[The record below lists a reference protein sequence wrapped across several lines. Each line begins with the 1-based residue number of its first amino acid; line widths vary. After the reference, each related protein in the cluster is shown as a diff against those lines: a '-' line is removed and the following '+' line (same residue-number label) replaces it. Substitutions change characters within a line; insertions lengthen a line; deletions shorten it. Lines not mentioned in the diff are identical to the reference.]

1 MIRFRNRLNGTQLME
16 FKGTTHE
23 NLREELLKVQEKQ
36 EARLETMNLARIK
49 HCLEAMHQ
57 FGQVIEIFLNVS
69 DAVAF
74 VWGPM
79 KFLLLTASTFADSFD
94 SLLDAY
100 ERIGEQLPL
109 LAEYHSL
116 FSESPHMIDALE
128 LIYIDILDFHQ
139 QACKFFSGRL
149 WVRFFK
155 SMWKNFHTKFD
166 GILSSLRRH
175 KDIVECRA
183 NLAQYRM
190 YQDDVAAFKA
200 KLEENVVREET
211 KNLMVV
217 KEWLSVG
224 ELPQLDHASYCKV
237 RADYATTTKWISQ
250 HKTVKHW
257 IHADIPKSPVVW
269 MYGIPGAGK
278 TILSSAIIDECK
290 NRPEFITCYFYC
302 HDGDPTSSTA
312 VSILKGLADQLLDQ
326 YPEMLPPCFA
336 RRKLSGGPS
345 LRSLIQAK
353 KLLEDFCNTI
363 PKLFIVI
370 DGLDECEKAERGQ
383 VLDILIEVV
392 GFRDTVDP
400 GTLRLL
406 VASQDLVDIK
416 KGLHSSAATKVAPT
430 ILRISETDNESDI
443 RAFTRLW
450 VDKIASKFPPFSED
464 MKEYL
469 QNLTVVNAKGMFLYA
484 KLVLLDLYAS
494 TTLAE
499 LKDNIKTEN
508 FPLELADAYERI
520 LRRIKTT
527 SGRGWPKA
535 KKLLGWF
542 VVPGTNVCG
551 SKANDY
557 WVFRL
562 VCAKR
567 RLTWKEMQVAL
578 SIDSERQAIDYEN
591 QRVRDHI
598 YVTCG
603 SLVLVSG
610 DRVYLVHSTAK
621 TYITAITKDIHEPS
635 IECEL
640 ATLCMQYLTFPCFDV
655 YNPDDVVQR
664 RRFALEGSLAFQ
676 DYAIAKW
683 FHHVNAWVASGTKF
697 LEEAPDQVALLD
709 GILHA
714 MREFMMRYSELDW
727 ANGQVDDCKTKCKVF
742 EHLGLYEHVV
752 QLTSHIYTFQQKG
765 FEAQHKIS
773 IPDLSE
779 ALDRNRKILEEFHK
793 AKPGPTAEEKATYS
807 KFYNEKRRFKCTRI
821 TCRYFSEGFKDEKSR
836 KAHVNLH
843 ERPHQCEIPDCLGAE
858 GFVNAKDLE
867 KHTRTFHPERSDLAE
882 TFISAI
888 APKRGNTNHACSICG
903 KTFSRSYHRRDHEL
917 SHKGER
923 PHECAECGKA
933 FTRLNDLTRHK
944 RIHDRPGNNGAV

>member
-1 MIRFRNRLNGTQLME
+1 MIQFRNRLNGTQLME

-79 KFLLLTASTFADSFD
+79 K
-94 SLLDAY
+94 
-100 ERIGEQLPL
+100 
-109 LAEYHSL
+109 
-116 FSESPHMIDALE
+116 
-128 LIYIDILDFHQ
+128 
-139 QACKFFSGRL
+139 
-149 WVRFFK
+149 
-155 SMWKNFHTKFD
+155 WKNFHTKFD

-183 NLAQYRM
+183 NLVQYRL
-190 YQDDVAAFKA
+190 YQDDVAGFKA
-200 KLEENVVREET
+200 KLEENVMREET
-211 KNLMVV
+211 RNLMIV

-224 ELPQLDHASYCKV
+224 ELPQLDHASYCKI

-257 IHADIPKSPVVW
+257 IHADVPKSPVVW

-290 NRPEFITCYFYC
+290 AQPEFLTCYFYC
-302 HDGDPTSSTA
+302 HDGDPMSSTA

-326 YPEMLPPCFA
+326 YPQMLPPCFT
-336 RRKLSGGPS
+336 RRRSSGEPS
-345 LRSLIQAK
+345 LRSLSQAK

-370 DGLDECEKAERGQ
+370 DGLDEFEKAERSQ
-383 VLDILIEVV
+383 VLDILTEVV
-392 GFRDTVDP
+392 GCRDTIDP

-406 VASQDLVDIK
+406 VASQDLVHIR
-416 KGLHSSAATKVAPT
+416 KGFNSSASTKVAPM
-430 ILRISETDNESDI
+430 ILRISETDNEGDI
-443 RAFTRLW
+443 RAFTKLW

-469 QNLTVVNAKGMFLYA
+469 QNLTAVNAK
-484 KLVLLDLYAS
+484 
-494 TTLAE
+494 AE
-499 LKDNIKTEN
+499 LKDSIKTEN
-508 FPLELADAYERI
+508 FPHKLGDA
-520 LRRIKTT
+520 
-527 SGRGWPKA
+527 
-535 KKLLGWF
+535 
-542 VVPGTNVCG
+542 
-551 SKANDY
+551 
-557 WVFRL
+557 
-562 VCAKR
+562 
-567 RLTWKEMQVAL
+567 LTWKEMQVAL
-578 SIDSERQAIDYEN
+578 SIDPERQIIDYEN

-603 SLVLVSG
+603 SLVLVNG
-610 DRVYLVHSTAK
+610 DRVTLVHSTAK

-655 YNPDDVVQR
+655 DNPDDVVQR
-664 RRFALEGSLAFQ
+664 RRYALDGSLAFQ

-683 FHHVNAWVASGTKF
+683 FHHINAWVASGAKF
-697 LEEAPDQVALLD
+697 LEEAQDQVALLA
-709 GILHA
+709 GIFNA
-714 MREFMMRYSELDW
+714 MEDFMTRYSEVDW
-727 ANGQVDDCKTKCKVF
+727 AKGLVDDCKTKCRVF
-742 EHLGLYEHVV
+742 QHLGLYEHVV

-765 FEAQHKIS
+765 FDASHKIS
-773 IPDLSE
+773 IGDLSE
-779 ALDRNRKILEEFHK
+779 ALDRNRKMLEEFHK
-793 AKPGPTAEEKATYS
+793 AKPGPTAEEKTAYS
-807 KFYNEKRRFKCTRI
+807 KFYNEKRRYKCTRI

-836 KAHVNLH
+836 KRHVNIH
-843 ERPHQCEIPDCLGAE
+843 ERPYQCEIPDCVGAE

-867 KHTRTFHPERSDLAE
+867 KHTRTFHPDKSDLAE

-923 PHECAECGKA
+923 PHECEECGKA

>member
-1 MIRFRNRLNGTQLME
+1 ME
-16 FKGTTHE
+16 FKGTTHD
-23 NLREELLKVQEKQ
+23 NLREELFKVQEKQ
-36 EARLETMNLARIK
+36 EARLEMMSLARIK

-100 ERIGEQLPL
+100 KRIGEQLPL

-116 FSESPHMIDALE
+116 FSNSPHMVDALE

-183 NLAQYRM
+183 TLVQYRL
-190 YQDDVAAFKA
+190 YQDDVADFKA
-200 KLEENVVREET
+200 KLEENVAREET

-224 ELPQLDHASYCKV
+224 ELPQLDHASYCKI

-257 IHADIPKSPVVW
+257 IHADVPKSPVVW

-290 NRPEFITCYFYC
+290 AQPGFLTCYFYC
-302 HDGDPTSSTA
+302 HDGDPMSSTA
-312 VSILKGLADQLLDQ
+312 VGILKGLVDQLLDQ
-326 YPEMLPPCFA
+326 YPQMLPPCFT
-336 RRKLSGGPS
+336 RRRSSGEPS
-345 LRSLIQAK
+345 LRSLSQAK

-363 PKLFIVI
+363 PKSFIVI
-370 DGLDECEKAERGQ
+370 DGLDECEKAERSQ
-383 VLDILIEVV
+383 VLDILTEVV
-392 GFRDTVDP
+392 GCRDTIDP

-406 VASQDLVDIK
+406 IASQDLIDIR
-416 KGLHSSAATKVAPT
+416 KGFNSTASNKVAPI
-430 ILRISETDNESDI
+430 ILRISETDNEGDI

-499 LKDNIKTEN
+499 LKDSIKTEN
-508 FPLELADAYERI
+508 FPHKLADAYERI

-535 KKLLGWF
+535 KKLLGW
-542 VVPGTNVCG
+542 
-551 SKANDY
+551 
-557 WVFRL
+557 L

-578 SIDSERQAIDYEN
+578 SIDPERQIIDYEN

-603 SLVLVSG
+603 SLVLVNG
-610 DRVYLVHSTAK
+610 DRVTLVHSTAK

-655 YNPDDVVQR
+655 DNPDDVVQR
-664 RRFALEGSLAFQ
+664 RRYALDGSLAFQ

-683 FHHVNAWVASGTKF
+683 FHHINAWVASGTKF
-697 LEEAPDQVALLD
+697 LEEAQDQVALLSA
-709 GILHA
+709 IFNA
-714 MREFMMRYSELDW
+714 MEDFMTRYSEVDW
-727 ANGQVDDCKTKCKVF
+727 AKGLVDDCKTKCRVF

-765 FEAQHKIS
+765 FDASHKIS
-773 IPDLSE
+773 ISDLSE
-779 ALDRNRKILEEFHK
+779 ALDRNRKMLEEFHK
-793 AKPGPTAEEKATYS
+793 AKPGPTAEEKTAYS
-807 KFYNEKRRFKCTRI
+807 KFYNEKRRYKCTRI

-836 KAHVNLH
+836 ERHVNIH
-843 ERPHQCEIPDCLGAE
+843 ERPYQCEIPDCVGAE
-858 GFVNAKDLE
+858 GFVNEKDLE
-867 KHTRTFHPERSDLAE
+867 KHTRTFHPDKSDLAE

-923 PHECAECGKA
+923 PHECEECGKA

-944 RIHDRPGNNGAV
+944 KIHDRPGNNGAV

>member
-1 MIRFRNRLNGTQLME
+1 MATPMPSQQSSRTSTTAFSQQSTVIGSTTPPPRAAGAALDRAIIQFRNRLNGTELME
-16 FKGTTHE
+16 FKGTTHD

-116 FSESPHMIDALE
+116 FSNSPHMVDALE

-183 NLAQYRM
+183 NLVQYRL
-190 YQDDVAAFKA
+190 YQDDVAGFKA

-211 KNLMVV
+211 KNLMIV

-224 ELPQLDHASYCKV
+224 ELPQLDHGSYCKI

-250 HKTVKHW
+250 HRTVKHW
-257 IHADIPKSPVVW
+257 IHADVPKSPVVW

-290 NRPEFITCYFYC
+290 AQPEFLTCYFYC
-302 HDGDPTSSTA
+302 HDGDPMSSTA
-312 VSILKGLADQLLDQ
+312 VGILKGLADQLLDQ
-326 YPEMLPPCFA
+326 YPQMLPPCFT
-336 RRKLSGGPS
+336 RRRSSGEPS
-345 LRSLIQAK
+345 LRSLSQAK

-370 DGLDECEKAERGQ
+370 DGLDECEKAERSQ
-383 VLDILIEVV
+383 VLDILTEVV
-392 GFRDTVDP
+392 GCRDTIDP

-406 VASQDLVDIK
+406 VASQDLIDIR
-416 KGLHSSAATKVAPT
+416 KGFNSSASTKVAPM
-430 ILRISETDNESDI
+430 ILRISETDNEGDI

-450 VDKIASKFPPFSED
+450 VDKIALRFPPFSQD

-484 KLVLLDLYAS
+484 KLVLLDLYDS

-499 LKDNIKTEN
+499 LKDSIKTEN
-508 FPLELADAYERI
+508 FPHKLADAYERI

-535 KKLLGWF
+535 KKLLGW
-542 VVPGTNVCG
+542 
-551 SKANDY
+551 
-557 WVFRL
+557 
-562 VCAKR
+562 
-567 RLTWKEMQVAL
+567 
-578 SIDSERQAIDYEN
+578 
-591 QRVRDHI
+591 
-598 YVTCG
+598 
-603 SLVLVSG
+603 
-610 DRVYLVHSTAK
+610 
-621 TYITAITKDIHEPS
+621 YITAITKDIHEPS

-655 YNPDDVVQR
+655 DNPDDVVQR
-664 RRFALEGSLAFQ
+664 RRYALDGSLAFQ

-683 FHHVNAWVASGTKF
+683 FHHINAWVSSGTKF
-697 LEEAPDQVALLD
+697 LEEAQDQVALLA
-709 GILHA
+709 GIFNA
-714 MREFMMRYSELDW
+714 MEDFMTRYSEVDW
-727 ANGQVDDCKTKCKVF
+727 SKGLVDDCKTKCRVF

-765 FEAQHKIS
+765 FDAAHKIS

-779 ALDRNRKILEEFHK
+779 ALDRNRKMLEEFHK
-793 AKPGPTAEEKATYS
+793 AKPGPTAEEKTAYS
-807 KFYNEKRRFKCTRI
+807 KFYNEKRRYKCTRI

-836 KAHVNLH
+836 KRHVNIH
-843 ERPHQCEIPDCLGAE
+843 ERPYQCEIPDCVGAE

-867 KHTRTFHPERSDLAE
+867 KHTRTFHPDKSDLAE

-923 PHECAECGKA
+923 PHECEECGKA

-944 RIHDRPGNNGAV
+944 KIHDRPGNNGAV

>member
-1 MIRFRNRLNGTQLME
+1 MPSQQSSRTSTTAFSQQSTVIGSTTPPPRAAGAALDRAIIQFRNRLNGTELME
-16 FKGTTHE
+16 FKGTTHD

-116 FSESPHMIDALE
+116 FSNSPHMVDALE
-128 LIYIDILDFHQ
+128 LIYVDILDFHQ

-183 NLAQYRM
+183 NLVQYRL
-190 YQDDVAAFKA
+190 YQDDVASFKA

-211 KNLMVV
+211 KNLMIV

-224 ELPQLDHASYCKV
+224 ELPQLDHASYCKI

-257 IHADIPKSPVVW
+257 IHADVPKSPVVW

-290 NRPEFITCYFYC
+290 AQPEFLTCFFYC
-302 HDGDPTSSTA
+302 HDGDPMSSTA
-312 VSILKGLADQLLDQ
+312 VGILKGLADQLLDQ
-326 YPEMLPPCFA
+326 YPQMLPPCFT
-336 RRKLSGGPS
+336 RRRLSGEPS
-345 LRSLIQAK
+345 LRSISQAK
-353 KLLEDFCNTI
+353 KLLEDFCDTI

-370 DGLDECEKAERGQ
+370 DGLDECEKAERSQ
-383 VLDILIEVV
+383 VLDILTQVV
-392 GFRDTVDP
+392 GYRDTIDP

-406 VASQDLVDIK
+406 VASQDLIDIR
-416 KGLHSSAATKVAPT
+416 KGFNSSASTKVAPM
-430 ILRISETDNESDI
+430 ILRISETDNEGDI

-450 VDKIASKFPPFSED
+450 VDKIASRFPPFSED

-499 LKDNIKTEN
+499 LKDSIKTEN
-508 FPLELADAYERI
+508 FPHKLADA
-520 LRRIKTT
+520 
-527 SGRGWPKA
+527 
-535 KKLLGWF
+535 
-542 VVPGTNVCG
+542 
-551 SKANDY
+551 
-557 WVFRL
+557 
-562 VCAKR
+562 
-567 RLTWKEMQVAL
+567 
-578 SIDSERQAIDYEN
+578 
-591 QRVRDHI
+591 
-598 YVTCG
+598 
-603 SLVLVSG
+603 
-610 DRVYLVHSTAK
+610 
-621 TYITAITKDIHEPS
+621 YITAITKDIHEPS

-655 YNPDDVVQR
+655 DNLDDVVQR
-664 RRFALEGSLAFQ
+664 RRYALDGSLAFQ

-683 FHHVNAWVASGTKF
+683 FHHINAWVANGTKF
-697 LEEAPDQVALLD
+697 LEEAQDQVALLA
-709 GILHA
+709 GIFNA
-714 MREFMMRYSELDW
+714 MEDFMTRYSEVDW
-727 ANGQVDDCKTKCKVF
+727 SKGLVDDCKTKCRVF

-765 FEAQHKIS
+765 FDASHKIS
-773 IPDLSE
+773 IGDLSE
-779 ALDRNRKILEEFHK
+779 ALDRNRKMLEEFHK
-793 AKPGPTAEEKATYS
+793 VKPGPTAEEKTAYS
-807 KFYNEKRRFKCTRI
+807 KFYNEKRRYKCTRI

-836 KAHVNLH
+836 KRHVNIH
-843 ERPHQCEIPDCLGAE
+843 ERPYQCEIPDCVGAE

-867 KHTRTFHPERSDLAE
+867 KHTRTFHPDKSDLAE

-923 PHECAECGKA
+923 PHECEECGKA

-944 RIHDRPGNNGAV
+944 KIHDRPGNNGAV

>member
-116 FSESPHMIDALE
+116 FSESPHTIDALE

-175 KDIVECRA
+175 KDIVEYRA

-469 QNLTVVNAKGMFLYA
+469 QNLTVVNAKGMFLHA

-508 FPLELADAYERI
+508 FPLELADA
-520 LRRIKTT
+520 
-527 SGRGWPKA
+527 
-535 KKLLGWF
+535 
-542 VVPGTNVCG
+542 
-551 SKANDY
+551 
-557 WVFRL
+557 L

-714 MREFMMRYSELDW
+714 MREFMMRYSELNW

-858 GFVNAKDLE
+858 G
-867 KHTRTFHPERSDLAE
+867 
-882 TFISAI
+882 
-888 APKRGNTNHACSICG
+888 
-903 KTFSRSYHRRDHEL
+903 
-917 SHKGER
+917 
-923 PHECAECGKA
+923 
-933 FTRLNDLTRHK
+933 
-944 RIHDRPGNNGAV
+944 PGNNGAV